1 MRKTEAALY
10 GVFNKARSW
19 IPQMAEASTV
29 SRDYWMPDQSCRVC
43 YDCESQF
50 TIFNRRHHCRICGKV
65 FCGRCTVN
73 TIPASVVD
81 DWKYDHEEGERIRVC
96 SYCFKIRKKQM
107 TASEYDGIQ
116 LLSPGISPS
125 PSVTS
130 LSSSKSSGS
139 DSGVNV
145 FGAMPF
151 STVPYQHVTY
161 SSALSNPA
169 QGTDGFGRMPEKKQ
183 DMPYSGRSANSP
195 SILEGG
201 GSVASIFGTPL
212 NRSDDEDDDYGK
224 MSEDPEWQISRQT
237 EEYFQ
242 NNFNLAHDPGYNFNE
257 IHPVGYSSQNSLPSG
272 ILETGLSYKTKNSDE
287 HVEGMNLPSQTGIQ
301 EESQHS
307 RVPERSGEESEG
319 TDNAD
324 ECNDEASMFDT
335 QGPDLEQSV
344 DIEKIIDIWI
354 PPQPEDEQDEKETG
368 VFDDE
373 DDDDDGSW
381 GLPRSTGSFSD
392 SEYKSKERSSEEYRK
407 AMRSVVDGHFRA
419 LVAQLLKGEDV
430 PIGEENHRDSWL
442 EIVTSL
448 SWQAASLV
456 KPDTSKGG
464 GMDPGG
470 YVKVKCIASGRSYE
484 SEVIKG
490 VACKKNVAH
499 RRMTSKY
506 KNARLLLLG
515 GALEY
520 QRVSNQLSSLD
531 TLLQQE
537 MEHLKMTVTKIEAHH
552 PNVLLV
558 EKTVSRH
565 AQEYLLAKEISL
577 VLNIKRPLLERIA
590 RCTGAQIVPSV
601 DNLTAPKLGHCE
613 FFRVEKF
620 LEDHGSA
627 GQAGKKSLK
636 TLMFFD
642 GCPKPLGC
650 TVLLKGANGDVLKK
664 VKRVVQYA
672 IFAAYHLALETS
684 FLADEGATLPEL
696 PLKSPITVA
705 LPDKQSSLDRSISMI
720 PGFVTP
726 ASGQAHTGEV
736 QCHKSHKSSMP
747 GMCSLQCNSSNLN
760 KGGPQP
766 PVNSEGLM
774 EGGPQPPIST
784 TTGIAGLRQIA
795 IGSNPSCASGVLI
808 YDTGVKQQEINSS
821 QNSFPPAS
829 SGGHS
834 ISGLS
839 SPKNQVLKAAGTHVD
854 LSSYEAG
861 TCYFGFE
868 DKMLDGI
875 GKVDGSTLS
884 VPSGSPL
891 ENQMSA
897 EEKPHELQWENEE
910 KNDDQVDPKL
920 ILDHKVTRCET
931 QDSVHCEGQGLSK
944 EDFPPSPSDQQSILV
959 SLSTRCVWKGT
970 ICERAHL
977 LRIKYYGSS
986 DKPLGKFLRD
996 DLFNQSYRCRSCD
1009 APTEAHVHCYTHKQG
1024 SLTISVKR
1032 LSEIILP
1039 GEREGKIWM
1048 WHLCLKC
1055 ACKCKAPQ
1063 PTRRVVMSDAA
1074 WGLSFG
1080 KFLELSFSN
1089 HAAASRVASCGHS
1102 LHRDCLR
1109 FYGFGRMVACFR
1121 YASIHVHSVHLPP
1134 PKLEFND
1141 PNQQDWLTNEAAVV
1155 ADGAELFFAEVFDS
1169 LRQIGEKIA
1178 NSGSFYAGIKVPE
1191 FRRRIAEL
1199 EGMLQKEKTEF
1210 EDLLK
1215 KASTKDWQPGQPV
1228 ADILE
1233 LNRLRRRLIFESYV
1247 WDHRL
1252 RFLDSS
1258 LRVKRS
1264 IAGSDSS
1271 LAEQLNPHLQKNI
1284 DSILSEKLVES
1295 KRTEK
1300 DDSDPSKVVVSK
1312 VGSNGCQLDGS
1323 SQDSSSS
1330 PYIPQFEDVHINNT
1344 QVTNDGVIRA
1354 SSNLESSQ
1362 YPLLVDHLTKVKDTD
1377 ERFGVVGKI
1386 TEVIENQRPHLV
1398 EHMETNVNNS
1408 ITVLSTVEKPLTDP
1422 DLCKHVNGN
1431 GANGPLP
1438 ENKYIET
1445 DIGDKTEVV
1454 EGDLG
1459 VRRTLSEGNFPILAD
1474 LSETLDAAWTG
1485 EGQSVIAQAVHVT
1498 SQGQEIGPAAPAIE
1512 NAQCDT
1518 ELSTKNS
1525 SLAVQTS
1532 VIPPALK
1539 TEATDNNYSFQDK
1552 NGPEQLQVSTPVS
1565 PVKSFDVAEEFGS
1578 WIGVPFSNL
1587 YKTYSRGLQGFLS
1600 GSPLR
1605 FDSLSGYIP
1614 TFVSSLS
1621 QLGGQ
1626 GGARL
1631 LLPTGVNDTVI
1642 AIYDDEPTSII
1653 SYALTSHEY
1662 YAHVSDKTADKSK
1675 QREKDR
1681 DKEKETG
1688 DSSFTDEAL
1697 SYPLK
1702 AFDGSDASDGIPKEK
1717 SYGSDDS
1724 FTSGS
1729 KWTGVADPFLYTKA
1743 MHVKVS
1749 FSDENSPGK
1758 VRYTVTCYYAKQFDA
1773 LRRKCCPTEMDFI
1786 RSLCRCKKWGAQG
1799 GKSNVFFAKTL
1810 DDRFII
1816 KQVTKTELE
1825 SFIKFAPEYFKYL
1838 SDSLSTGSPTCLAKV
1853 LGIYQVTT
1861 KNAKGGKEVRM
1872 DLMVMENL
1880 LFGRN
1885 ITRLYDLKGSS
1896 RSRYNADSSGSNKVL
1911 LDQNLLEAMPTSPIF
1926 VGNKAK
1932 RLLERAV
1939 WNDTSF
1945 LQSIDV
1951 MDYSLLVGVDE
1962 ERHELVLGIIDFMRQ
1977 YTWDKHL
1984 ETWVKASGILGG
1996 GKNTS
2001 PTVISPMQYK
2011 KRFRKAMSTYFLM
2024 VPDQWSPPTII
2035 PSNSQNQLCED
2046 PVPMSAQGDVGE

>member
-1 MRKTEAALY
+1 MNA
-10 GVFNKARSW
+10 
-19 IPQMAEASTV
+19 
-29 SRDYWMPDQSCRVC
+29 
-43 YDCESQF
+43 
-50 TIFNRRHHCRICGKV
+50 
-65 FCGRCTVN
+65 
-73 TIPASVVD
+73 IPASVVD
-81 DWKYDHEEGERIRVC
+81 DRKCDHEEGERIKIC
-96 SYCFKIRKKQM
+96 SYCFKIREKQM
-107 TASEYDGIQ
+107 TASQYDGIQ
-116 LLSPGISPS
+116 LLSPRISPS

-130 LSSSKSSGS
+130 ISSSKSSGS

-169 QGTDGFGRMPEKKQ
+169 QGADGFGRMPEKKQ
-183 DMPYSGRSANSP
+183 DMPYSGRSAKSP

-201 GSVASIFGTPL
+201 GSSASIFGTSL
-212 NRSDDEDDDYGK
+212 NRSDDEDDDYSK

-237 EEYFQ
+237 EEYFH
-242 NNFNLAHDPGYNFNE
+242 NNFNLANGPGYNFNE
-257 IHPVGYSSQNSLPSG
+257 IHPVGYSSQNSLHSG
-272 ILETGLSYKTKNSDE
+272 ILETGLSCKTKNSDE

-335 QGPDLEQSV
+335 QGPDLEQPV
-344 DIEKIIDIWI
+344 DIEKILDIWI
-354 PPQPEDEQDEKETG
+354 PPEPEDEQDEQETG

-392 SEYKSKERSSEEYRK
+392 TEYKSKERSSEEYRK

-470 YVKVKCIASGRSYE
+470 YVKVKCIASGRSSE

-499 RRMTSKY
+499 RRMKSKY

-558 EKTVSRH
+558 EKTVSRY

-620 LEDHGSA
+620 VEEHGSA
-627 GQAGKKSLK
+627 GQAGKKLLK

-696 PLKSPITVA
+696 PLKSPITVS

-736 QCHKSHKSSMP
+736 HCQKPHKNSMP
-747 GMCSLQCNSSNLN
+747 AMCNLPCKPSNLN
-760 KGGPQP
+760 KGVLQP

-774 EGGPQPPIST
+774 EGGPQPPINT
-784 TTGIAGLRQIA
+784 TTGIAGLPQIA

-808 YDTGVKQQEINSS
+808 YDTGVKPQEINSTS

-829 SGGHS
+829 SGEHL
-834 ISGLS
+834 ISGFS
-839 SPKNQVLKAAGTHVD
+839 STIQQVLKVAGTHVD
-854 LSSYEAG
+854 SSSYDAG
-861 TCYFGFE
+861 TCYIGFE
-868 DKMLDGI
+868 DNKLDGI

-884 VPSGSPL
+884 LPSGSPL
-891 ENQMSA
+891 ENQMSV
-897 EEKPHELQWENEE
+897 EKSHELQWENKE
-910 KNDDQVDPKL
+910 KNDDQVNPNL
-920 ILDHKVTRCET
+920 ILDHKVARCET

-977 LRIKYYGSS
+977 FRIKYYGSS

-1032 LSEIILP
+1032 LVETILP

-1055 ACKCKAPQ
+1055 ASKCKAPQ

-1141 PNQQDWLTNEAAVV
+1141 PNQQDWLMNEAAVV
-1155 ADGAELFFAEVFDS
+1155 ADGAELFFAEAFDS

-1191 FRRRIAEL
+1191 SRRRIAES

-1210 EDLLK
+1210 EDFLK
-1215 KASTKDWQPGQPV
+1215 KASTKDWKPGQPV
-1228 ADILE
+1228 VDILE
-1233 LNRLRRRLIFESYV
+1233 LNRLRRWLIFESYV

-1264 IAGSDSS
+1264 ITGSDSS
-1271 LAEQLNPHLQKNI
+1271 LAEELNPHLQKSI
-1284 DSILSEKLVES
+1284 DSNLSEILVES

-1300 DDSDPSKVVVSK
+1300 DDSDASKVVSRVE
-1312 VGSNGCQLDGS
+1312 SNGCQLNGS
-1323 SQDSSSS
+1323 SQDC
-1330 PYIPQFEDVHINNT
+1330 ILQFKDVPTNNT
-1344 QVTNDGVIRA
+1344 QVINDGVILA
-1354 SSNLESSQ
+1354 SSNLGNSQ
-1362 YPLLVDHLTKVKDTD
+1362 DPLLVDHLTSIKDTD
-1377 ERFGVVGKI
+1377 ERFGGVEKI
-1386 TEVIENQRPHLV
+1386 TEVIGNQRPDLV
-1398 EHMETNVNNS
+1398 EHMETNVNNF
-1408 ITVLSTVEKPLTDP
+1408 ITVLSTVEKPLTES

-1431 GANGPLP
+1431 GPNGLLP
-1438 ENKYIET
+1438 VNKYLET

-1459 VRRTLSEGNFPILAD
+1459 VRRTLSEGNFPILSD

-1498 SQGQEIGPAAPAIE
+1498 SQGQEIGPASPAIE
-1512 NAQCDT
+1512 NAQGDT
-1518 ELSTKNS
+1518 ELATKNG
-1525 SLAVQTS
+1525 SLAIQTS
-1532 VIPPALK
+1532 VIPPAVK
-1539 TEATDNNYSFQDK
+1539 TEATDNNYSLEDK
-1552 NGPEQLQVSTPVS
+1552 IGPEQLQVSTPVS
-1565 PVKSFDVAEEFGS
+1565 PVKSFDVSEEFGS
-1578 WIGVPFSNL
+1578 WIGTPFSNL

-1605 FDSLSGYIP
+1605 FDSLSGYSP
-1614 TFVSSLS
+1614 TFVSSVSL
-1621 QLGGQ
+1621 LGGQ

-1653 SYALTSHEY
+1653 AYALTSHEY

-1675 QREKDR
+1675 QREK
-1681 DKEKETG
+1681 ENG
-1688 DSSFTDEAL
+1688 DSSFTDNAP

-1702 AFDGSDASDGIPKEK
+1702 ALDGSDVSDGIPKEK
-1717 SYGSDDS
+1717 SYGSDDI

-1729 KWTGVADPFLYTKA
+1729 KWTGVVDPFLYTKA

-1749 FSDENSPGK
+1749 FSDENSTGK

-1825 SFIKFAPEYFKYL
+1825 SFIKFAPAYFKYL

-2035 PSNSQNQLCED
+2035 PSNSQNQLYED
-2046 PVPMSAQGDVGE
+2046 PVPMSAQGDVGQ

>member
-169 QGTDGFGRMPEKKQ
+169 QGTDGFGRMPENKQ

-620 LEDHGSA
+620 LEEHGSA
-627 GQAGKKSLK
+627 GQAAKKSLK

-1362 YPLLVDHLTKVKDTD
+1362 YPLLVDHLTSVKDID